1 MSPIIASCFDDQ
13 KIILM
18 PQFFAQ
24 IDHQKDRTLHSH
36 NCIEMSYVASGNANH
51 ILVRSDGKTEQQK
64 ISRGNYVILDST
76 AHHAYRNASD
86 DFKVINVLFKVPFL
100 WKEAISSRGIN
111 SSKALAVTRSEYN
124 SNDAANGI
132 ELKFGSNKPRALK
145 NKRYVRLWLDLKGES
160 RNIDFSRAHIGLIAN
175 NDLENPYTAEGQ
187 KHKTTFYFLG
197 EGETKWVKMSH
208 GTGGFG
214 VSLGESVKGF
224 KGWFAF
230 PIDEMLKKNTKET
243 LSTEDVITGMYFYYS
258 MSDRTM
264 AGNYVYINDISLVE
278 DYRYTAKDLTE
289 YDNILNF
296 DENVLRLSVTGK
308 NGDTSPEAKV
318 DQIKVSIFDDRDF
331 YDIIKEMF
339 PHFDYKKITTTPVN
353 QVYFDKDGNIL
364 PLFMICH
371 DSSRKN
377 MHDWWRTVRHALS
390 LIIILSLY
398 SYDEYIRPKKEGI
411 IDIIK
416 DCVEKHYSEAIT
428 LSEICSKHFY
438 SVAYV
443 SHKFK
448 VEMNCSFEQYLR
460 QVRINH
466 AGEFLLNSSLSVSE
480 IAEKCGYS
488 SVRSF
493 RKAFNA
499 VCGVSPLEFKKKYN
513 KQSQEK

>member
-1 MSPIIASCFDDQ
+1 MAPIIASCFDDQ

-36 NCIEMSYVASGNANH
+36 NCIEMSYIASGTANH

-64 ISRGNYVILDST
+64 ISKGNYVILDST

-86 DFKVINVLFKVPFL
+86 DFKVLNVLFKIPFL
-100 WKEAISSRGIN
+100 WKDAADSRGMN
-111 SSKALAVTRSEYN
+111 ASKSLAVTRSEYN
-124 SNDAANGI
+124 DDERANGI
-132 ELKFGSNKPRALK
+132 ELKFGLNKPKALK
-145 NKRYVRLWLDLKGES
+145 NKKYVRLWLDLKGENK
-160 RNIDFSRAHIGLIAN
+160 NIDFSKANIGLIAN
-175 NDLENPYTAEGQ
+175 NDYGGIYTSEGQ
-187 KHKTTFYFLG
+187 SCRTTFYYLR
-197 EGETKWVKMSH
+197 EGETKWVKMNH
-208 GTGGFG
+208 GKGGFG
-214 VSLGESVKGF
+214 TLAGASVKGF

-230 PIDEMLKKNTKET
+230 PIDEMIHKDTGNT
-243 LSTEDVITGMYFYYS
+243 LSAEDVITGVYFYYT
-258 MSDRTM
+258 MSDREM

-278 DYRYTAKDLTE
+278 DYRDTSKELNDKD
-289 YDNILNF
+289 DIISF
-296 DENVLRLSVTGK
+296 DESVLRLSVTGK
-308 NGDTSPEAKV
+308 DGDTTPEAKV
-318 DQIKVSIFDDRDF
+318 EQIKVSIFDDSNF
-331 YDIIKEMF
+331 YEIIKEMF
-339 PHFDYKKITTTPVN
+339 PHFDYKKIDTTPVN
-353 QVYFDKDGNIL
+353 QVYFDKNGNIF

-398 SYDEYIRPKKEGI
+398 SYDEYIRPKKESI

-416 DCVEKHYSEAIT
+416 NCVEKRYAEPIT
-428 LSEICSKHFY
+428 LTEICSKHFY

-448 VEMNCSFEQYLR
+448 SEMNCSFEQYLR

-466 AGEFLLNSSLSVSE
+466 AGELLLSSSLSVNE

-493 RKAFNA
+493 RKAFN
-499 VCGVSPLEFKKKYN
+499 VVYGVSPLEFKKKYN
-513 KQSQEK
+513 K